1 MPSGST
7 SLSHI
12 FDTEDGV
19 LLSGGYLLELLEDPG
34 GFAVALE
41 TDRNFEPVPQY
52 EEAQV
57 AAIDSC
63 WAADILAG
71 CLSPMTVLE
80 RRLRNPLPELIS
92 AAAAAIGK
100 RPLRR
105 VTWCKRLRRQAGPI
119 LIPYDQAKVT
129 IHFAFDRICSPGNE
143 IEYQIDATL
152 SGSSARNCEQAVF
165 QLFSRA
171 GISWHPLTVRRLP
184 PAKTGDTHGEFV
196 KTR

>member
-1 MPSGST
+1 
-7 SLSHI
+7 SHI

-19 LLSGGYLLELLEDPG
+19 LFSGGYLLELLEESG

-41 TDRNFEPVPQY
+41 TDRDFEPSPQY

-71 CLSPMTVLE
+71 AFSPMTVLE
-80 RRLRNPLPELIS
+80 RRLKKPLPELIS

-100 RPLRR
+100 QPLRR
-105 VTWCKRLRRQAGPI
+105 VTWRKRLRRQAGPV

-129 IHFAFDRICSPGNE
+129 IHFAFDRVCGPGNE
-143 IEYQIDATL
+143 IEYEIDATL
-152 SGSSARNCEQAVF
+152 SGSSA
-165 QLFSRA
+165 L
-171 GISWHPLTVRRLP
+171 
-184 PAKTGDTHGEFV
+184 
-196 KTR
+196 

>member
-1 MPSGST
+1 GST

-19 LLSGGYLLELLEDPG
+19 LFSGGYLLELLEDSG

-41 TDRNFEPVPQY
+41 TNRNFEPVPQY

-71 CLSPMTVLE
+71 CLSPMPVIE
-80 RRLRNPLPELIS
+80 RRLKNPLPELIS

-100 RPLRR
+100 RALRR
-105 VTWCKRLRRQAGPI
+105 VTWRKRLRRQAGPV

-129 IHFAFDRICSPGNE
+129 IYFAFDRISGPGNE
-143 IEYQIDATL
+143 IEYEIDASL
-152 SGSSARNCEQAVF
+152 SGS
-165 QLFSRA
+165 
-171 GISWHPLTVRRLP
+171 
-184 PAKTGDTHGEFV
+184 
-196 KTR
+196 